1 MTVKSPAP
9 TETLLE
15 SSTNFKLER
24 AIDQNFRLLT
34 LGLSIAVGLILLWI
48 AYSLLVIAFPAIQKF
63 GLGFLFDST
72 WDPNAGA
79 IDPATGNPT
88 GIYGALPHIYG
99 TVLSS
104 LIALIFAVPLGVG
117 VAIFLTE
124 NFLEQK
130 ILQPIAFT
138 IELLAAVP
146 SVVYGLWGLFVFLP
160 AIKPLFQGL
169 HNTFGW
175 IPFFSTDPEGR
186 QLLGASL
193 VLAIMILPTIIA
205 ISRDTLN
212 SLPPKLRQGA
222 YGLGAT
228 RWETITRVLLPAALS
243 GIIGSI
249 MLALGRAL
257 GETMALAML
266 VGNANKV
273 NISWLSPAST
283 LSSLIANQFGEASG
297 LQKSSLFYEALILM
311 VLTLGVNMLAQ
322 TIVSRFQQVE

>member
-1 MTVKSPAP
+1 MTTQPSNSKEVS
-9 TETLLE
+9 LLDA
-15 SSTNFKLER
+15 STKFNLGR
-24 AIDQNFRLLT
+24 SIDQNFQRLT
-34 LGLSIAVGLILLWI
+34 LALAISVGAILLWI
-48 AYSLLVIAFPAIQKF
+48 AYSLLVIALPAIQAF
-63 GLGFLFDST
+63 GLGFLVDST
-72 WDPNAGA
+72 WDPVRN
-79 IDPATGNPT
+79 
-88 GIYGALPHIYG
+88 IYGALPHIYG
-99 TVLSS
+99 TIMSS
-104 LIALIFAVPLGVG
+104 LLALSFAVPLGVG

-124 NFLEQK
+124 NFLNQK

-160 AIKPLFQGL
+160 AIKPLLQGL
-169 HNTFGW
+169 HSTLGW
-175 IPFFSTDPEGR
+175 IPFFATEPGGR
-186 QLLGASL
+186 QLFGASL

-205 ISRDTLN
+205 ISRDTLT

-228 RWETITRVLLPAALS
+228 RWETIMRVLLPAALS
-243 GIIGSI
+243 GIVGSV

-266 VGNANKV
+266 VGNANQV
-273 NISWLSPAST
+273 NISWLAPAST

-311 VLTLGVNMLAQ
+311 VLTLLVNVLAQ
-322 TIVSRFQQVE
+322 ALISRFQQVE

>member
-1 MTVKSPAP
+1 MTIQPPDPK
-9 TETLLE
+9 ETLLE
-15 SSTNFKLER
+15 ASTRFNPVRAVDRNFQRLTYVL
-24 AIDQNFRLLT
+24 AI
-34 LGLSIAVGLILLWI
+34 SVGLILIWI
-48 AYSLLVIAFPAIQKF
+48 AYSLVVIALPSIQKF

-72 WDPNAGA
+72 WDPNKG
-79 IDPATGNPT
+79 DG
-88 GIYGALPHIYG
+88 GVYGALPHIYG

-104 LIALIFAVPLGVG
+104 FLALIFAVPLGVG

-124 NFLEQK
+124 DFLK
-130 ILQPIAFT
+130 PNILQPIAFT

-160 AIKPLFQGL
+160 AIRPFLQGL
-169 HNTFGW
+169 HQNFGW
-175 IPFFSTDPEGR
+175 IPVFSTEPSGR
-186 QLLGASL
+186 QLFGASL

-205 ISRDTLN
+205 ISRDTLT

-257 GETMALAML
+257 GETMALTML
-266 VGNANKV
+266 VGNANQV

-311 VLTLGVNMLAQ
+311 VLTLLVNVFAQ
-322 TIVSRFQQVE
+322 FLVSRFEQVE

>member
-1 MTVKSPAP
+1 MNQQPSEPQ
-9 TETLLE
+9 ETSLLDA
-15 SSTNFKLER
+15 SSSYSLVR
-24 AIDQNFRLLT
+24 SIDQNFRRLT
-34 LGLSIAVGLILLWI
+34 LGLAISVGAILLWI
-48 AYSLLVIAFPAIQKF
+48 AYSLLVIALPAIQAF

-72 WDPNAGA
+72 WDPVKN
-79 IDPATGNPT
+79 
-88 GIYGALPHIYG
+88 IYGALPHVYG

-104 LIALIFAVPLGVG
+104 LLALIFAVPLGVG

-124 NFLEQK
+124 NFLKPK
-130 ILQPIAFT
+130 ILQPIAFV

-146 SVVYGLWGLFVFLP
+146 SVVYGLWGLFAFLP
-160 AIKPLFQGL
+160 AIKPLLQGL
-169 HNTFGW
+169 NHYFGW
-175 IPFFSTDPEGR
+175 IPFFSTEPSGR

-228 RWETITRVLLPAALS
+228 RWETIVLVLLPAALS

-257 GETMALAML
+257 GETMALTML
-266 VGNANKV
+266 VGNADRV
-273 NISWLSPAST
+273 NISWLAPAST

-311 VLTLGVNMLAQ
+311 VLTLLVNVLAQ
-322 TIVSRFQQVE
+322 ALVSRFQQVE

>member
-1 MTVKSPAP
+1 MP
-9 TETLLE
+9 TQPPGRAETLLE
-15 SSTNFKLER
+15 ASTKFQMVRSIDRNFQR
-24 AIDQNFRLLT
+24 ITF
-34 LGLSIAVGLILLWI
+34 GLSICVGLILIWI
-48 AYSLLVIAFPAIQKF
+48 AYSLLMISLPAIQTF
-63 GLGFLFDST
+63 GLGFLFEST
-72 WDPNAGA
+72 WDPVKN
-79 IDPATGNPT
+79 
-88 GIYGALPHIYG
+88 IYGALPHVYG
-99 TVLSS
+99 TILSS
-104 LIALIFAVPLGVG
+104 FLALLFAVPLGVG

-124 NFLEQK
+124 NFLSPK

-138 IELLAAVP
+138 IELLAAIP

-160 AIKPLFQGL
+160 TIKPLFQGL
-169 HNTFGW
+169 HHNFGW
-175 IPFFSTDPEGR
+175 IPIFSTEPGGR

-205 ISRDTLN
+205 ISRDTLT

-228 RWETITRVLLPAALS
+228 RWETIVLVLLPAGLS
-243 GIIGSI
+243 GIVGSI

-266 VGNANKV
+266 VGNANQV
-273 NISWLSPAST
+273 NISWLAPAST

-311 VLTLGVNMLAQ
+311 VLTLLVNIFAQ
-322 TIVSRFQQVE
+322 AFVSRFQQIE

>member
-1 MTVKSPAP
+1 MTSQPPAP
-9 TETLLE
+9 KEPLLAA
-15 SSTNFKLER
+15 SAKFSMVR
-24 AIDQNFRLLT
+24 SIDQNFRRVTFT
-34 LGLSIAVGLILLWI
+34 LAIGVGVMLVWI
-48 AYSLLVIAFPAIQKF
+48 AYSLLVIALPAIQKF
-63 GLGFLFDST
+63 GWGFLVDST
-72 WDPNAGA
+72 W
-79 IDPATGNPT
+79 NPVEN
-88 GIYGALPHIYG
+88 IYGALPHVYG

-104 LIALIFAVPLGVG
+104 CLALIFAVPLGVG

-138 IELLAAVP
+138 IELLAAIP

-160 AIKPLFQGL
+160 AIKPFLQGL
-169 HNTFGW
+169 NHSLGW
-175 IPFFSTDPEGR
+175 IPFFSTEPGGR
-186 QLLGASL
+186 QLFGASL

-228 RWETITRVLLPAALS
+228 RWETIIQILIPASLS

-266 VGNANKV
+266 VGNANQV
-273 NISWLSPAST
+273 NISWLDPAST

-311 VLTLGVNMLAQ
+311 VLTLVVNILAQ
-322 TIVSRFQQVE
+322 LMVSRFQQVE

>member
-1 MTVKSPAP
+1 MKIQSPASDRS
-9 TETLLE
+9 LLE
-15 SSTNFKLER
+15 TSTSYSLVR
-24 AIDQNFRLLT
+24 SIDKNFRLLT
-34 LGLSIAVGLILLWI
+34 LALAVSVGLVLVWI
-48 AYSLLVIAFPAIQKF
+48 AYSLLVIALPAIQKF

-72 WDPNAGA
+72 WDPNKGA
-79 IDPATGNPT
+79 IDTVTGVAS
-88 GIYGALPHIYG
+88 GMYGALPHIYG

-104 LIALIFAVPLGVG
+104 FLALLFAVPLGVG

-130 ILQPIAFT
+130 ILQPIAFV

-160 AIKPLFQGL
+160 AIKPLLQGL
-169 HNTFGW
+169 HHNFGW
-175 IPFFSTDPEGR
+175 IPFFSTEPGGR

-205 ISRDTLN
+205 ISRDTLT

-228 RWETITRVLLPAALS
+228 RWETITLVLLPAALS
-243 GIIGSI
+243 GIISSI

-266 VGNANKV
+266 VGNANQV

-311 VLTLGVNMLAQ
+311 ILTLVVNVLAQ

>member
-1 MTVKSPAP
+1 MTKQPPNSH
-9 TETLLE
+9 ETLLE
-15 SSTNFKLER
+15 ASTKFQVVR
-24 AIDQNFRLLT
+24 SIDQNFRRVTFT
-34 LGLSIAVGLILLWI
+34 LAICIGLILVWI
-48 AYSLLVIAFPAIQKF
+48 TYSLLVIALPAIQTF
-63 GLGFLFDST
+63 GLGFLVDST
-72 WDPNAGA
+72 WDPVQN
-79 IDPATGNPT
+79 
-88 GIYGALPHIYG
+88 IYGAWPHVYG

-104 LIALIFAVPLGVG
+104 FIALLFAVPLGVG

-124 NFLEQK
+124 NFLPPK

-138 IELLAAVP
+138 IELLAAIP

-160 AIKPLFQGL
+160 MIKPLLQGL
-169 HNTFGW
+169 NHNFGW
-175 IPFFSTDPEGR
+175 IPFFSTEPGGR
-186 QLLGASL
+186 QLFGASI

-205 ISRDTLN
+205 ISRDTLT

-228 RWETITRVLLPAALS
+228 RWETIVLVLLPAGLS
-243 GIIGSI
+243 GIVGSI

-266 VGNANKV
+266 VGNANQA
-273 NISWLSPAST
+273 NISWLAPAST

-311 VLTLGVNMLAQ
+311 ILTLLVNIFAQ
-322 TIVSRFQQVE
+322 TLVSRFQQVE

>member
-1 MTVKSPAP
+1 MTSPPSAP
-9 TETLLE
+9 KEELLAA
-15 SSTNFKLER
+15 STKFNPVR
-24 AIDQNFRLLT
+24 AIDQNFRRLT
-34 LGLSIAVGLILLWI
+34 LGLAFSVGLVLIWI
-48 AYSLLVIAFPAIQKF
+48 AYSLFVIALPAIQQF
-63 GLGFLFDST
+63 GLGFLVDST
-72 WDPNAGA
+72 W
-79 IDPATGNPT
+79 NPVKN
-88 GIYGALPHIYG
+88 IYGALPHVYG
-99 TVLSS
+99 TVMSS
-104 LIALIFAVPLGVG
+104 LLALIFAVPLGVG

-160 AIKPLFQGL
+160 AIKPLLQGL
-169 HNTFGW
+169 HKFFGW
-175 IPFFSTDPEGR
+175 IPFFSTEPGGR
-186 QLLGASL
+186 QLFGASL

-205 ISRDTLN
+205 ISRDTLT
-212 SLPPKLRQGA
+212 SVPPKLRQGA

-228 RWETITRVLLPAALS
+228 RWETITLVLLPAALS

-266 VGNANKV
+266 VGNANQV
-273 NISWLSPAST
+273 NISWLAPAST

-311 VLTLGVNMLAQ
+311 ILTLLVNVLAQ
-322 TIVSRFQQVE
+322 ALVSRFQQVE

>member
-1 MTVKSPAP
+1 MTLQSPAP
-9 TETLLE
+9 EKSLLE
-15 SSTNFKLER
+15 ASTSFNPVR
-24 AIDQNFRLLT
+24 SIDKNFRGLT
-34 LGLSIAVGLILLWI
+34 LALAISVGLILIWI
-48 AYSLLVIAFPAIQKF
+48 AYSLLVIALPAIQKF
-63 GLGFLFDST
+63 GLGFLTDST
-72 WDPNAGA
+72 WDPNKG
-79 IDPATGNPT
+79 DG
-88 GIYGALPHIYG
+88 GVYGALPHIYG

-104 LIALIFAVPLGVG
+104 FIALLFAVPLGVG

-160 AIKPLFQGL
+160 AIKPLLQGL
-169 HNTFGW
+169 NRNFGW
-175 IPFFSTDPEGR
+175 IPFFSTEPSGR
-186 QLLGASL
+186 QLFGASL

-205 ISRDTLN
+205 ISRDTLT

-257 GETMALAML
+257 GETMALTML

-273 NISWLSPAST
+273 NVSWLSPAST

-311 VLTLGVNMLAQ
+311 VLTLLVNVLAQ
-322 TIVSRFQQVE
+322 LVVSRFQQVE

>member
-1 MTVKSPAP
+1 MAAQPSDPK
-9 TETLLE
+9 ETSLLDA
-15 SSTNFKLER
+15 STRFSLVR
-24 AIDQNFRLLT
+24 SIDRNFRLLT
-34 LGLSIAVGLILLWI
+34 LALAISVGAILIWI
-48 AYSLLVIAFPAIQKF
+48 AYSLLVIALPAIQAF

-72 WDPNAGA
+72 WDPVKN
-79 IDPATGNPT
+79 
-88 GIYGALPHIYG
+88 IYGAWPHIYG

-104 LIALIFAVPLGVG
+104 LLALIFAVPLGVG

-130 ILQPIAFT
+130 VLQPIAFT

-160 AIKPLFQGL
+160 AIKPLLQGL
-169 HNTFGW
+169 NKNFGW
-175 IPFFSTDPEGR
+175 IPFFSTEPGGR
-186 QLLGASL
+186 QLFGASL

-228 RWETITRVLLPAALS
+228 RWETIMRVLLPAALS
-243 GIIGSI
+243 GIIGSV

-257 GETMALAML
+257 GETMALTML

-273 NISWLSPAST
+273 NISWLAPAST

-297 LQKSSLFYEALILM
+297 LQRSSLFYEALILM
-311 VLTLGVNMLAQ
+311 VLTLLVNVLAQ
-322 TIVSRFQQVE
+322 VLVSRFQQVE

>member
-1 MTVKSPAP
+1 MAAQPSDPK
-9 TETLLE
+9 ETSLLDA
-15 SSTNFKLER
+15 STRFNLVR
-24 AIDQNFRLLT
+24 SIDRNFRLLT
-34 LGLSIAVGLILLWI
+34 LALAISVGAILIWI
-48 AYSLLVIAFPAIQKF
+48 AYSLLVIALPAIQAF

-72 WDPNAGA
+72 WDPVKN
-79 IDPATGNPT
+79 
-88 GIYGALPHIYG
+88 IYGALPHVYG

-104 LIALIFAVPLGVG
+104 LLALIFAVPLGVG

-130 ILQPIAFT
+130 VLQPIAFT

-160 AIKPLFQGL
+160 AIKPLLQGL
-169 HNTFGW
+169 NKNFGW
-175 IPFFSTDPEGR
+175 IPFFSTEPGGR
-186 QLLGASL
+186 QLFGASL

-228 RWETITRVLLPAALS
+228 RWETIMRVLLPAALS

-257 GETMALAML
+257 GETMALTML

-273 NISWLSPAST
+273 NISWLAPAST

-311 VLTLGVNMLAQ
+311 VLTLLVNVLAQ
-322 TIVSRFQQVE
+322 ALVSRFQQVE

>member
-1 MTVKSPAP
+1 MNQQPAEP
-9 TETLLE
+9 QETSLLDA
-15 SSTNFKLER
+15 STSYSLVR
-24 AIDQNFRLLT
+24 SIDQNFRRLT
-34 LGLSIAVGLILLWI
+34 LGLAISIGAILLWI
-48 AYSLLVIAFPAIQKF
+48 AYSLLVIALPAIQAF

-72 WDPNAGA
+72 WDPVKN
-79 IDPATGNPT
+79 
-88 GIYGALPHIYG
+88 IYGALPHVYG

-104 LIALIFAVPLGVG
+104 ILALIFAVPLGVG

-124 NFLEQK
+124 NFIK
-130 ILQPIAFT
+130 PNILQPIAFV

-160 AIKPLFQGL
+160 AIKPLLQGL
-169 HNTFGW
+169 NRNFGW
-175 IPFFSTDPEGR
+175 IPFFSTEPSGR
-186 QLLGASL
+186 QLFGASL

-228 RWETITRVLLPAALS
+228 RWETIVLVLLPAALS

-257 GETMALAML
+257 GETMALTML
-266 VGNANKV
+266 VGNANQV
-273 NISWLSPAST
+273 NISWLAPAST

-311 VLTLGVNMLAQ
+311 VLTLLVNVLAQ
-322 TIVSRFQQVE
+322 ALVSRFQQVE

>member
-1 MTVKSPAP
+1 MTSPSP
-9 TETLLE
+9 SSKEDLLE
-15 SSTNFKLER
+15 ASTRFNPVR
-24 AIDQNFRLLT
+24 AIDQNFRRLT
-34 LGLSIAVGLILLWI
+34 LGLAMSVGAILIWI
-48 AYSLLVIAFPAIQKF
+48 AYSLLIIAIPAIQTF
-63 GLGFLFDST
+63 GLGFLVDST
-72 WDPNAGA
+72 WDPVKN
-79 IDPATGNPT
+79 
-88 GIYGALPHIYG
+88 IYGALPHVYG
-99 TVLSS
+99 TILSS
-104 LIALIFAVPLGVG
+104 LLALIFAVPLGVG

-130 ILQPIAFT
+130 ILRPIAFT

-169 HNTFGW
+169 NQFLGW
-175 IPFFSTDPEGR
+175 IPFFSTAPGGR

-205 ISRDTLN
+205 ISRDTLT

-228 RWETITRVLLPAALS
+228 RWETIVLVLLPAALS
-243 GIIGSI
+243 GIVGSV

-266 VGNANKV
+266 VGNANQV
-273 NISWLSPAST
+273 NISWLAPAST

-311 VLTLGVNMLAQ
+311 VLTLLVNVLAQ
-322 TIVSRFQQVE
+322 ALVSRFQQVE

>member
-1 MTVKSPAP
+1 MTTQPPAHKDSLAEASARFNP
-9 TETLLE
+9 VR
-15 SSTNFKLER
+15 S
-24 AIDQNFRLLT
+24 IDRNFRRLT
-34 LGLSIAVGLILLWI
+34 FVLAISVGLILLWI

-63 GLGFLFDST
+63 GLEFLTSST
-72 WDPNAGA
+72 WDPNQG
-79 IDPATGNPT
+79 DG
-88 GIYGALPHIYG
+88 GVYGALPHIYG
-99 TVLSS
+99 TVMSS
-104 LIALIFAVPLGVG
+104 LLALLFAVPLGVG
-117 VAIFLTE
+117 AAIFLTE
-124 NFLEQK
+124 DFLK
-130 ILQPIAFT
+130 PNILQPIAFT

-160 AIKPLFQGL
+160 AIRPLLQGL
-169 HNTFGW
+169 HQNFGW
-175 IPFFSTDPEGR
+175 IPFFSTEPSGR
-186 QLLGASL
+186 QLFGASL

-205 ISRDTLN
+205 ISRDTLT

-228 RWETITRVLLPAALS
+228 RWETIIRVLLPAALS

-257 GETMALAML
+257 GETMALTML

-311 VLTLGVNMLAQ
+311 VLTLSINVLAQ
-322 TIVSRFQQVE
+322 ALVSRFEQVE

>member
-1 MTVKSPAP
+1 MTIQPP
-9 TETLLE
+9 DPQE
-15 SSTNFKLER
+15 SLQEASTRFNPVRSIDRNFQRLTYVL
-24 AIDQNFRLLT
+24 AI
-34 LGLSIAVGLILLWI
+34 SVGLILIWI
-48 AYSLLVIAFPAIQKF
+48 AYSLLIIALPAIQKF
-63 GLGFLFDST
+63 GWGFLIDST
-72 WDPNAGA
+72 WDPNQG
-79 IDPATGNPT
+79 DG

-104 LIALIFAVPLGVG
+104 FLALIFAVPLGVG

-124 NFLEQK
+124 DFLK
-130 ILQPIAFT
+130 PNILQPIAFT

-160 AIKPLFQGL
+160 AIKPLLQGL
-169 HNTFGW
+169 NHNFGW
-175 IPFFSTDPEGR
+175 IPFFSTEPSGR
-186 QLLGASL
+186 QLFGASL

-205 ISRDTLN
+205 ISRDTLT

-257 GETMALAML
+257 GETMALTML
-266 VGNANKV
+266 VGNANQV

-311 VLTLGVNMLAQ
+311 VLTLLVNVFAQ
-322 TIVSRFQQVE
+322 TLVSRFEQVE

>member
-1 MTVKSPAP
+1 MTTPPPNSN
-9 TETLLE
+9 ETLLE
-15 SSTNFKLER
+15 ASTKFQVVR
-24 AIDQNFRLLT
+24 SIDQNFRRVTFALAI
-34 LGLSIAVGLILLWI
+34 GIGLILVWI
-48 AYSLLVIAFPAIQKF
+48 TYSLLVIALPAIQAF

-72 WDPNAGA
+72 WDPVKN
-79 IDPATGNPT
+79 
-88 GIYGALPHIYG
+88 IYGALPHVYG
-99 TVLSS
+99 TVMSS
-104 LIALIFAVPLGVG
+104 LLALLFAVPLGVG

-124 NFLEQK
+124 NFLAQN

-138 IELLAAVP
+138 IELLAAIP

-169 HNTFGW
+169 NHNFGW
-175 IPFFSTDPEGR
+175 IPFFSTEPGGR
-186 QLLGASL
+186 QLFGASL

-205 ISRDTLN
+205 ISRDSLT

-228 RWETITRVLLPAALS
+228 RWETIILVLLPAALS
-243 GIIGSI
+243 GIVGSI

-266 VGNANKV
+266 VGNANQV
-273 NISWLSPAST
+273 NISWLAPAST

-311 VLTLGVNMLAQ
+311 VLTLLVNVFAQML
-322 TIVSRFQQVE
+322 VSRFQQVE

>member
-1 MTVKSPAP
+1 MTAQPSAP
-9 TETLLE
+9 QE
-15 SSTNFKLER
+15 SILAASTRFNPVR
-24 AIDQNFRLLT
+24 SIDQNFRRLT
-34 LGLSIAVGLILLWI
+34 LALAISVGLILIWI
-48 AYSLLVIAFPAIQKF
+48 AYSLLVIALPAIQKF

-72 WDPNAGA
+72 WDPVKN
-79 IDPATGNPT
+79 
-88 GIYGALPHIYG
+88 IYGALPHVYG
-99 TVLSS
+99 TVMSS
-104 LIALIFAVPLGVG
+104 LLALIFAVPLGVG

-160 AIKPLFQGL
+160 AIKPLLQGL
-169 HNTFGW
+169 HNAFGW
-175 IPFFSTDPEGR
+175 IPFFSTEPGGR
-186 QLLGASL
+186 QLFGASL

-205 ISRDTLN
+205 ISRDTLT

-228 RWETITRVLLPAALS
+228 RWETIMLVLLPAALS

-266 VGNANKV
+266 VGNANQV
-273 NISWLSPAST
+273 NISWLAPAST

-311 VLTLGVNMLAQ
+311 VLTLIVNVLAQ
-322 TIVSRFQQVE
+322 AVVSRFQQVE

>member
-1 MTVKSPAP
+1 MTTQPSNSKEVS
-9 TETLLE
+9 LLDA
-15 SSTNFKLER
+15 STKFNLGR
-24 AIDQNFRLLT
+24 SIDQNFQRLT
-34 LGLSIAVGLILLWI
+34 LALAISVGAILLWI
-48 AYSLLVIAFPAIQKF
+48 AYSLLVIALPAIRAF

-72 WDPNAGA
+72 WDPVRN
-79 IDPATGNPT
+79 
-88 GIYGALPHIYG
+88 IYGALPHIYG
-99 TVLSS
+99 TIMSS
-104 LIALIFAVPLGVG
+104 LLALSFAVPLGVG

-124 NFLEQK
+124 NFLNQK

-160 AIKPLFQGL
+160 AIKPLLQGL
-169 HNTFGW
+169 HSTLGW
-175 IPFFSTDPEGR
+175 IPFFATEPGGR
-186 QLLGASL
+186 QLFGASL

-205 ISRDTLN
+205 ISRDTLT

-228 RWETITRVLLPAALS
+228 RWETIMRVLLPAALS
-243 GIIGSI
+243 GIVGSV

-266 VGNANKV
+266 VGNANQV
-273 NISWLSPAST
+273 NISWLAPAST

-311 VLTLGVNMLAQ
+311 VLTLLVNVLAQ
-322 TIVSRFQQVE
+322 ALISRFQQVE

>member
-1 MTVKSPAP
+1 MAPQPSAPQEKS
-9 TETLLE
+9 LLE
-15 SSTNFKLER
+15 ASTSYNLVR
-24 AIDQNFRLLT
+24 SIDQNFRRLT
-34 LGLSIAVGLILLWI
+34 LGLAISVGAILIWI
-48 AYSLLVIAFPAIQKF
+48 AYSLLVIALPAIQAF
-63 GLGFLFDST
+63 GLGFLADST
-72 WDPNAGA
+72 WDPVKN
-79 IDPATGNPT
+79 
-88 GIYGALPHIYG
+88 IYGAWPHIYG

-104 LIALIFAVPLGVG
+104 LLALIFAVPLGVG

-124 NFLEQK
+124 NFLKPK
-130 ILQPIAFT
+130 ILQPIAFV

-160 AIKPLFQGL
+160 AIKPLLQGL
-169 HNTFGW
+169 NHYFGW
-175 IPFFSTDPEGR
+175 IPFFSTEPGGR
-186 QLLGASL
+186 QLFGASL

-228 RWETITRVLLPAALS
+228 RWETIVLVLLPAALS
-243 GIIGSI
+243 GIIGSV

-257 GETMALAML
+257 GETMALTML
-266 VGNANKV
+266 VGNANQA

-311 VLTLGVNMLAQ
+311 VLTLLVNVLAQ
-322 TIVSRFQQVE
+322 ALVSRFQQVE

>member
-1 MTVKSPAP
+1 MTAQPSDPQEKS
-9 TETLLE
+9 LLE
-15 SSTNFKLER
+15 ASTSDNLVR
-24 AIDQNFRLLT
+24 SIDQNFRRLT
-34 LGLSIAVGLILLWI
+34 LGLAISVGAILLWI
-48 AYSLLVIAFPAIQKF
+48 AYSLLIIALPAIQAF

-72 WDPNAGA
+72 WDPVKN
-79 IDPATGNPT
+79 
-88 GIYGALPHIYG
+88 IYGALPHVYG

-104 LIALIFAVPLGVG
+104 LLALIFAVPLGVG

-124 NFLEQK
+124 NFLK
-130 ILQPIAFT
+130 PNILQPIAFV

-160 AIKPLFQGL
+160 AIRPLLQGL
-169 HNTFGW
+169 NHNFGW
-175 IPFFSTDPEGR
+175 IPFFSTEPGGR
-186 QLLGASL
+186 QLFGASL

-228 RWETITRVLLPAALS
+228 RWETIVLVLLPAALS

-257 GETMALAML
+257 GETMALTML
-266 VGNANKV
+266 VGNANQV
-273 NISWLSPAST
+273 NISWLAPAST

-311 VLTLGVNMLAQ
+311 VLTLLVNVLAQ
-322 TIVSRFQQVE
+322 ALVSRFQQVE

>member
-1 MTVKSPAP
+1 MTSNSPDP
-9 TETLLE
+9 KETLLA
-15 SSTNFKLER
+15 SSTSYKLER
-24 AIDQNFRLLT
+24 SVDRGFQWLT
-34 LGLSIAVGLILLWI
+34 LGLAVSVGLILMWI
-48 AYSLLVIAFPAIQKF
+48 AYSLFVIALPAIQKF
-63 GLGFLFDST
+63 GLGFLTEST
-72 WDPNAGA
+72 WDPNKNV
-79 IDPATGNPT
+79 DPTTGV
-88 GIYGALPHIYG
+88 GGVYGALPHIYG

-104 LIALIFAVPLGVG
+104 LIALLFAVPLGVG

-124 NFLEQK
+124 NFLK
-130 ILQPIAFT
+130 PNILQPIAFT

-160 AIKPLFQGL
+160 ALKPLFQGL
-169 HNTFGW
+169 HQYFGW
-175 IPFFSTDPEGR
+175 IPIFSTEPSGR
-186 QLLGASL
+186 QLFGASI

-243 GIIGSI
+243 GIIGSV

-266 VGNANKV
+266 VGNANQV

-311 VLTLGVNMLAQ
+311 VLTLLVNMFAQ
-322 TIVSRFQQVE
+322 ALVSRFQQVE

>member
-1 MTVKSPAP
+1 MTTQPSNSKEVS
-9 TETLLE
+9 LLDA
-15 SSTNFKLER
+15 STKFNLGR
-24 AIDQNFRLLT
+24 SIDQNFQRLT
-34 LGLSIAVGLILLWI
+34 LSLAISVGAILLWI
-48 AYSLLVIAFPAIQKF
+48 AYSLLVIALPAIRAF

-72 WDPNAGA
+72 WDPVRN
-79 IDPATGNPT
+79 
-88 GIYGALPHIYG
+88 IYGALPHIYG
-99 TVLSS
+99 TIMSS
-104 LIALIFAVPLGVG
+104 LLALSFAVPLGVG

-124 NFLEQK
+124 NFLNQK

-160 AIKPLFQGL
+160 AIKPLLQGL
-169 HNTFGW
+169 HSTLGW
-175 IPFFSTDPEGR
+175 IPFFATEPGGR
-186 QLLGASL
+186 QLFGASL

-205 ISRDTLN
+205 ISRDTLT

-228 RWETITRVLLPAALS
+228 RWETIMRVLLPAALS
-243 GIIGSI
+243 GIVGSV

-266 VGNANKV
+266 VGNANQV
-273 NISWLSPAST
+273 NISWLAPAST

-311 VLTLGVNMLAQ
+311 VLTLLVNVLAQ
-322 TIVSRFQQVE
+322 ALISRFQQVE

>member
-1 MTVKSPAP
+1 MKTPSPHS

-15 SSTNFKLER
+15 ASSQFKVVR
-24 AIDQNFRLLT
+24 SIDKNFRRVTFALAI
-34 LGLSIAVGLILLWI
+34 GIGLILVWI
-48 AYSLLVIAFPAIQKF
+48 TYSLLVIALPAIQTF
-63 GLGFLFDST
+63 GLGFLVDST
-72 WDPNAGA
+72 WDPVQN
-79 IDPATGNPT
+79 
-88 GIYGALPHIYG
+88 IYGALPHVYG

-104 LIALIFAVPLGVG
+104 FLALLFAVPLGVG

-124 NFLEQK
+124 NFLAPR

-138 IELLAAVP
+138 IELLAAIP

-169 HNTFGW
+169 NHNFGW
-175 IPFFSTDPEGR
+175 IPFFSTEPGGR
-186 QLLGASL
+186 QLLGAAL

-205 ISRDTLN
+205 ISRDTLT

-228 RWETITRVLLPAALS
+228 RWETIMLVLLPAALS
-243 GIIGSI
+243 GIVGSI

-257 GETMALAML
+257 GETMAMAML
-266 VGNANKV
+266 IGNANQA
-273 NISWLSPAST
+273 NISWLAPAST

-311 VLTLGVNMLAQ
+311 VLTLLVNIFAQ
-322 TIVSRFQQVE
+322 TLVSRFQQVE

>member
-1 MTVKSPAP
+1 MAPQPADLK
-9 TETLLE
+9 ETSLLDA
-15 SSTNFKLER
+15 STSYSLVR
-24 AIDQNFRLLT
+24 SIDQNFRRLT
-34 LGLSIAVGLILLWI
+34 LGLALSVGAILLWI
-48 AYSLLVIAFPAIQKF
+48 AYSLLVIALPAIQAF
-63 GLGFLFDST
+63 GLGFLADST
-72 WDPNAGA
+72 WDPVKN
-79 IDPATGNPT
+79 
-88 GIYGALPHIYG
+88 IYGAWPHIYG

-104 LIALIFAVPLGVG
+104 LLALIFAVPLGVG

-124 NFLEQK
+124 NFLK
-130 ILQPIAFT
+130 PNILQPIAFV

-160 AIKPLFQGL
+160 AIKPLLQGL
-169 HNTFGW
+169 NQYFGW
-175 IPFFSTDPEGR
+175 IPFFSTEPGGR
-186 QLLGASL
+186 QLFGASL

-228 RWETITRVLLPAALS
+228 RWETIVRVLLPAALS

-266 VGNANKV
+266 VGNANQA
-273 NISWLSPAST
+273 NISWLAPAST

-311 VLTLGVNMLAQ
+311 VLTLLVNVLAQ
-322 TIVSRFQQVE
+322 AFVSRFQQVE